1 MLLLLLDIFLS
12 LYNLQPAG
20 QLPSGNTYPILGGNM
35 VRSEF
40 LLCLLVKETIVH
52 TSVYKTQVGLFFRD
66 CRLLAFF
73 FFFFLF
79 FTVINTPPPFF
90 FLFFPLQGKPYMF
103 DRVFQ
108 SNTTQEQVYN
118 ACAQKI
124 VKGEG
129 SLLFL

>member
-73 FFFFLF
+73 FFFFLLSL
-79 FTVINTPPPFF
+79 ILLLLF
-90 FLFFPLQGKPYMF
+90 FLIFFPLQGKPYMF

>member
-52 TSVYKTQVGLFFRD
+52 TSTKRKSVYFSEIADYWLSFFS
-66 CRLLAFF
+66 FF
-73 FFFFLF
+73 FF

-90 FLFFPLQGKPYMF
+90 SYFFPPAG
-103 DRVFQ
+103 
-108 SNTTQEQVYN
+108 
-118 ACAQKI
+118 
-124 VKGEG
+124 
-129 SLLFL
+129 

>member
-73 FFFFLF
+73 FFFFLLSLILLLLF
-79 FTVINTPPPFF
+79 FSY
-90 FLFFPLQGKPYMF
+90 FFPLQGKPYMF

>member
-73 FFFFLF
+73 FLFSFFLLSLILLLLF
-79 FTVINTPPPFF
+79 FSY
-90 FLFFPLQGKPYMF
+90 FFPLQGKPYMF

-129 SLLFL
+129 SFLFL

>member
-52 TSVYKTQVGLFFRD
+52 TSVYKTEIADYWLSFFS
-66 CRLLAFF
+66 FF
-73 FFFFLF
+73 FF
-79 FTVINTPPPFF
+79 FTVINTPPFF
-90 FLFFPLQGKPYMF
+90 SYFFPPAG
-103 DRVFQ
+103 
-108 SNTTQEQVYN
+108 
-118 ACAQKI
+118 
-124 VKGEG
+124 
-129 SLLFL
+129 

>member
-90 FLFFPLQGKPYMF
+90 SYFFSPC
-103 DRVFQ
+103 RVNLTCLTECFSQ
-108 SNTTQEQVYN
+108 IQHKNKCTTP
-118 ACAQKI
+118 APKR
-124 VKGEG
+124 
-129 SLLFL
+129 L

>member
-20 QLPSGNTYPILGGNM
+20 QLPPGNTYPILGGNM

-52 TSVYKTQVGLFFRD
+52 TSTKRKSVYFSEIADYWLSFFS
-66 CRLLAFF
+66 
-73 FFFFLF
+73 FFFFLLSL
-79 FTVINTPPPFF
+79 ILLLLF
-90 FLFFPLQGKPYMF
+90 FLIFFPLQGKPYMF